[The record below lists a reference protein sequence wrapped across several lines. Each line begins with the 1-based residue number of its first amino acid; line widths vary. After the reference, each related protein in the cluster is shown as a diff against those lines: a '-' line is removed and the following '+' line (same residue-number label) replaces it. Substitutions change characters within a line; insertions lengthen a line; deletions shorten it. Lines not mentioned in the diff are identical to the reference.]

1 MNISK
6 VEKNDYQILV
16 EDILRY
22 QYNIKIAK
30 SKYGNIL
37 NGKIINRIYS
47 RNEKPILTLVCSD
60 DTSLIFGKPLY
71 PDNFKEDEYK
81 ITVIDGIY
89 LGLYS
94 IEVSNRDN
102 IIKTHQ
108 ANKATDYK
116 YMETK
121 CRDMKYIIS

>member
-1 MNISK
+1 MNIYK

-37 NGKIINRIYS
+37 NGKIVDKIYS
-47 RNEKPILTLVCSD
+47 RNENPVPILVCSE

-89 LGLYS
+89 VGLYS
-94 IEVSNRDN
+94 IEVSNCDN

-108 ANKATDYK
+108 ANKANDYK

-121 CRDMKYIIS
+121 CRDMKYIIT